1 MKILITGFNG
11 YLARG
16 LIPFLNNAEI
26 VLYDHDVREF
36 HSYDD
41 IDMIL
46 HFASPSDASEF
57 QDEIKTTTT
66 IIDGTFN
73 MVKLAQNNRCK
84 LVYASTMGVNYVN
97 MYDVYSTAKLAMEN
111 YIKSVY
117 NNYTILRIPRVYSKC
132 RTKGLMK
139 QIRENTIPEKDMSEQ
154 IEFITLQDFIDQTL
168 PVINLEQTKIVHEYK
183 ITNKQSLRQIS
194 TWVKE

>member
-36 HSYDD
+36 HLYND

-46 HFASPSDASEF
+46 HFASPSDISEF
-57 QDEIKTTTT
+57 QDEIRTTTT
-66 IIDGTFN
+66 IIDGTLN
-73 MVKLAQNNRCK
+73 MVKLAHDNSCK
-84 LVYASTMGVNYVN
+84 LVYASTMGVKDVN
-97 MYDVYSTAKLAMEN
+97 EYDVYSSSKLAMEN
-111 YIKSVY
+111 YIKCVY
-117 NNYTILRIPRVYSKC
+117 NNYVILRIPRVYSKC
-132 RTKGLMK
+132 RPKGLMR
-139 QIRENTIPEKDMSEQ
+139 QIRENTIPEEDMSKQ
-154 IEFITLQDFIDQTL
+154 IEFITLQDFVNQTIPL
-168 PVINLEQTKIVHEYK
+168 LEKTNIIHEYE
-183 ITNKQSLRQIS
+183 ITNKETIRQIS